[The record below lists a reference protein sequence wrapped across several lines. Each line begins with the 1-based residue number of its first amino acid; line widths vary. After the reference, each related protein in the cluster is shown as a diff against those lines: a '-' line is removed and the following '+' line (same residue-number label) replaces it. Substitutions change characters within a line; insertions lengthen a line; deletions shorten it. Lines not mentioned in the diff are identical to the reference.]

1 MKLKIVLVDG
11 SVHIAYIDNNELSKI
26 KNGDTWWIET
36 FKNIRINCKYIIA
49 YKELEMEDCDYE

>member
-36 FKNIRINCKYIIA
+36 FEGIRINCKYIIA
-49 YKELEMEDCDYE
+49 YEELEMEDDDYE